1 MRKIGEWMESK
12 INRISIY
19 ICGALSTDHLGE
31 VNNILWGIEEEGIPY
46 SIKKET
52 HSEAVKLGFL
62 ASQHSS
68 LGIGIGIGS
77 DQTVAIHH
85 SKLKEG
91 EPLLT
96 GQLDDK
102 PETLRLL
109 GGNSARLVKKSVLK
123 L

>member
-1 MRKIGEWMESK
+1 MESK

-19 ICGALSTDHLGE
+19 IYSALSTDDLRKI
-31 VNNILWGIEEEGIPY
+31 NNILWGIEEEGIPY

-52 HSEAVKLGFL
+52 HAETVKLGFL
-62 ASQHSS
+62 ASLHSS

-77 DQTVAIHH
+77 NQTVAIHH
-85 SKLKEG
+85 SKLKER

-96 GQLDDK
+96 GQLADK
-102 PETLRLL
+102 PEALRLL
-109 GGNSARLVKKSVLK
+109 GGNAARLVKKSVLK